1 MLNIFYNPI
10 YIKQKKVLLT
20 KRFKHSIFSNY
31 LIDFCYIFNLPINE
45 NFIQSGPHKRM
56 NNLIKTFKEDKEA
69 CFNKLKFN
77 CTYLVQFDEFGQDL
91 VDKIIKL
98 DNPNK
103 RVLIGPLYN
112 IEQDKKI
119 NQLVK
124 NYPYIKKL
132 VASDIAFK
140 NAKELDTGFI
150 HESTI
155 VLPSGIDSEINIMK
169 NLNIKN
175 RNDKCLIYFKKR
187 DREDLNLLISF
198 LNYKNQEYELFEYG
212 KYDNKKLKK
221 IAKTSKFAII
231 VSCSESQGFGIQE
244 IMGQNIP
251 LLVWDQTV
259 NYFDNFKLS
268 GTSVTV
274 WDKLCG
280 EKVNTFDELKD
291 TYDYF
296 LNNLEKY
303 RPAEVVLDK
312 LTYEV
317 FNKNLKEV
325 FS

>member
-20 KRFKHSIFSNY
+20 RRFKHSIFSNY

-56 NNLIKTFKEDKEA
+56 NNLIKTFKKDKEV
-69 CFNKLKFN
+69 CFNKLKFDS
-77 CTYLVQFDEFGQDL
+77 TYLVQFDAFGQDL

-103 RVLIGPLYN
+103 RVLVGPLYN

-119 NQLVK
+119 NQLIK

-132 VASDIAFK
+132 VASDIAFL
-140 NAKELDTGFI
+140 NAKELDPKFI
-150 HESTI
+150 PESTI
-155 VLPSGIDSEINIMK
+155 VLPSGIDSEDNIIK
-169 NLNIKN
+169 NLKIKN

-187 DREDLNLLISF
+187 DREELNLLINF
-198 LNYKNQEYELFEYG
+198 LNYKNQDYELFEYG
-212 KYDNKKLKK
+212 NYDNKKLKK
-221 IAKTSKFAII
+221 SAKTHKFAI
-231 VSCSESQGFGIQE
+231 VMSRPETQGFGIQE
-244 IMGQNIP
+244 IMASNIP
-251 LLVWDQTV
+251 LLVWDQTI
-259 NYFDNFKLS
+259 NYFDNLKLS
-268 GTSVTV
+268 GTTVTI

-280 EKVNTFDELKD
+280 EKVITFNELKD
-291 TYDYF
+291 IYDYF
-296 LNNLEKY
+296 LDNLEKY
-303 RPAEVVLDK
+303 KPAEVVLDK

-317 FNKNLKEV
+317 FNKNLKKV